1 MEAARSARQKRLD
14 ALRELRDAE
23 AQGHGQASTSSSSI
37 HPWRRAI
44 SNIIP
49 LPLSATAGTTLAT
62 LRPPRAAS
70 DDEDD
75 GDDDEEVDGDSQAG
89 DRSGAAPKKRGKRG
103 MEAKMAQLAE
113 ATPEGQLLRKY
124 RNWDPSTGQARV
136 GEWST
141 MKIGIEEETSQMQST
156 TLAADDLNR
165 AADLDI
171 NILQPRKPNW
181 DLRQHLDR
189 RLKRLERR
197 DREARLILLRQ
208 RLKKGAGD
216 KIDKGGDAARL
227 AEVAA
232 SIVGDQLGRPDEGSS
247 DEDGEE
253 EGIAS

>member
-1 MEAARSARQKRLD
+1 
-14 ALRELRDAE
+14 
-23 AQGHGQASTSSSSI
+23 
-37 HPWRRAI
+37 
-44 SNIIP
+44 
-49 LPLSATAGTTLAT
+49 
-62 LRPPRAAS
+62 
-70 DDEDD
+70 
-75 GDDDEEVDGDSQAG
+75 
-89 DRSGAAPKKRGKRG
+89 
-103 MEAKMAQLAE
+103 
-113 ATPEGQLLRKY
+113 
-124 RNWDPSTGQARV
+124 
-136 GEWST
+136 
-141 MKIGIEEETSQMQST
+141 MQST
-156 TLAADDLNR
+156 TIAADDLNR

-232 SIVGDQLGRPDEGSS
+232 SSVGDQLGRPDEGSS

>member
-1 MEAARSARQKRLD
+1 MFWRARRSGLNHVTSILEGSEALVCRSVIHLKHCLILVFNRNKRRVVLATMEAARSARQERLD

-23 AQGHGQASTSSSSI
+23 AQGHGQASTSASSI

-75 GDDDEEVDGDSQAG
+75 GDDDDEEMDGVSQAG
-89 DRSGAAPKKRGKRG
+89 DRSRAAPKKRGKRG

-141 MKIGIEEETSQMQST
+141 MKIGIEEGESDVGGSV
-156 TLAADDLNR
+156 A
-165 AADLDI
+165 
-171 NILQPRKPNW
+171 
-181 DLRQHLDR
+181 
-189 RLKRLERR
+189 
-197 DREARLILLRQ
+197 
-208 RLKKGAGD
+208 KGE
-216 KIDKGGDAARL
+216 GG
-227 AEVAA
+227 
-232 SIVGDQLGRPDEGSS
+232 
-247 DEDGEE
+247 
-253 EGIAS
+253 